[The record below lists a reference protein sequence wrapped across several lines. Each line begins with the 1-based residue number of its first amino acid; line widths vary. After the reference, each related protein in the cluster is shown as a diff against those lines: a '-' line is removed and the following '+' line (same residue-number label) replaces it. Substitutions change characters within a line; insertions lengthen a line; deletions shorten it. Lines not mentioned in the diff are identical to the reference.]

1 MLFVPTKAAGDFAPL
16 IGLDVLVARPEP
28 GLVWYVHT

>member
-1 MLFVPTKAAGDFAPL
+1 MMFVPTTAASVDAPL
-16 IGLDVLVARPEP
+16 IGLDVLDARPEP